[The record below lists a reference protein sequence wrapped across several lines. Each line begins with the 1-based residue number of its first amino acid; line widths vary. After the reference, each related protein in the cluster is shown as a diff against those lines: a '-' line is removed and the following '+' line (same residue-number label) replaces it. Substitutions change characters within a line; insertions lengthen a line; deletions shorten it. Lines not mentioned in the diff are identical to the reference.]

1 MYVLN
6 TTLHSQNMLNHS
18 QIGSQKNSEDW
29 FELKKIIHKI
39 LFQMFLGL
47 YTTASLMGL

>member
-1 MYVLN
+1 MYVLY

-18 QIGSQKNSEDW
+18 QIGSKKISEDGLN
-29 FELKKIIHKI
+29 FKKNHKI

-47 YTTASLMGL
+47 YTTTSLMGL

>member
-39 LFQMFLGL
+39 QMFLGL

>member
-29 FELKKIIHKI
+29 FELKIFFHKI